1 MKERRSLVEGLR
13 VDPELEKLE
22 KAFVF
27 GQSSPLAQQ
36 QPAIVAPEPKEEII
50 EPVAPAIV
58 VVSEEPVEAAAK
70 EGTPDSRILPQMH
83 GRVPVTT
90 RCRPEVASALK
101 RASLKRQLAGSEPY
115 YVQDIMEQALEY
127 WLRERGYIN

>member
-13 VDPELEKLE
+13 VDPELEKIE
-22 KAFVF
+22 RAFVH
-27 GQSSPLAQQ
+27 GHAPSSLAT
-36 QPAIVAPEPKEEII
+36 QPAVVTVPPKEPE
-50 EPVAPAIV
+50 V
-58 VVSEEPVEAAAK
+58 VVENPVPAVIAEAPKELAAK

-101 RASLKRQLAGSEPY
+101 RASLQRQLAGSEPF
-115 YVQDIMEQALEY
+115 YVQDIMEQALEN

>member
-1 MKERRSLVEGLR
+1 MKERRSLVEGLKA
-13 VDPELEKLE
+13 DPELEKLE
-22 KAFVF
+22 RAFVH
-27 GQSSPLAQQ
+27 GHAPSSFATQPPVVTGPTKELEVEVESPAQ
-36 QPAIVAPEPKEEII
+36 AIVAEAAKEL
-50 EPVAPAIV
+50 
-58 VVSEEPVEAAAK
+58 AAK

-115 YVQDIMEQALEY
+115 YVQDIMEQALEH
-127 WLRERGYIN
+127 WLRERGYVD